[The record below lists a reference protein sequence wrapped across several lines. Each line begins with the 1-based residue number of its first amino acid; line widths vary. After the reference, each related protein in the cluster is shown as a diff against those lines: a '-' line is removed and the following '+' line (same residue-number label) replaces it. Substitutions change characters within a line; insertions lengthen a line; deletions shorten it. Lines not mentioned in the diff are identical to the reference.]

1 MYRLGIYIAVVVLP
15 FVSGNAQE
23 KTSPQK
29 GGLASIFHNDHL
41 KINAMKD
48 SPIVGGVNSRLVE
61 GVWLPGAADPSKNL
75 VFPQQVKIY
84 CTRYNKICMEL
95 NVTIGPAPGLVAINE
110 LDDEE
115 YNVDS
120 WDAHGLVASYGGDD
134 ISGSP
139 CQRHVLTMSLNKDR
153 CPCRTFPRTEKDV
166 KSSKRRDP
174 ISSFGAFT
182 TSTRHR
188 GTIWINQENENKHQE
203 CAA

>member
-23 KTSPQK
+23 KNSQQK
-29 GGLASIFHNDHL
+29 GLASIFHNDRL

-48 SPIVGGVNSRLVE
+48 SPIVGDVNSRLVE
-61 GVWLPGAADPSKNL
+61 GVWLPEAADPSKNL

-120 WDAHGLVASYGGDD
+120 WDVHGLVASYGGDD

-139 CQRHVLTMSLNKDR
+139 CQRHVLTMEFESGAVSLSDIPTHRKGCEVIKETGSYKLARGFYYVDTSPGNDMDK
-153 CPCRTFPRTEKDV
+153 PRK
-166 KSSKRRDP
+166 
-174 ISSFGAFT
+174 
-182 TSTRHR
+182 
-188 GTIWINQENENKHQE
+188 
-203 CAA
+203 